1 MAGLTGRMIKEKYA
15 PGQRNNSFYEI
26 QKEDPKFGREYIT
39 EEPERVYYI
48 NKRTGHLDAKETSLL
63 W

>member
-1 MAGLTGRMIKEKYA
+1 MIKEKYA

-26 QKEDPKFGREYIT
+26 QKEVPKFGREYIT
-39 EEPERVYYI
+39 EEPEQVYYI
-48 NKRTGHLDAKETSLL
+48 NKRTGHLDAKETLLL